1 MKTRRKFIF
10 ALVLCALLALS
21 TLPALAET
29 ALSASDLCVNSAY
42 AGMTTEEVT
51 SVFGE
56 PISQQDSTIA
66 ATGDAQSLW
75 TYDGLTLTFTEGK
88 LSAAEWTSAAL
99 IGPRGLMVGDSESTV
114 CNTFQQDEA
123 AAQTSETTER
133 VLYAAGYIDGFGLLP
148 PYGVI
153 RNNGA
158 DESIVYCAPQTPYTG
173 DVQANPADTLYE
185 VHALLTFTLDAGQ
198 GTVNH
203 IRWSL
208 GALAE

>member
-1 MKTRRKFIF
+1 MKTRRKSIF
-10 ALVLCALLALS
+10 ALILCAVLALS

-42 AGMTTEEVT
+42 AGMAMEEVT

-56 PISQQDSTIA
+56 PISKQDSTIA
-66 ATGDAQSLW
+66 ATGEAQSLW
-75 TYDGLTLTFTEGK
+75 IYDGLTLTFTEGK
-88 LSAAEWTSAAL
+88 LSAAEWISTAL

-114 CNTFQQDEA
+114 CNAFQLDEA
-123 AAQTSETTER
+123 SAQSLDPTER
-133 VLYAAGYIDGFGLLP
+133 VLYAAGYFEGFGLLP
-148 PYGVI
+148 PYGVV

-158 DESIVYCAPQTPYTG
+158 EESIIYCAPQTPYTS
-173 DVQANPADTLYE
+173 DMQANPADTLYE

-198 GTVNH
+198 GTVNR